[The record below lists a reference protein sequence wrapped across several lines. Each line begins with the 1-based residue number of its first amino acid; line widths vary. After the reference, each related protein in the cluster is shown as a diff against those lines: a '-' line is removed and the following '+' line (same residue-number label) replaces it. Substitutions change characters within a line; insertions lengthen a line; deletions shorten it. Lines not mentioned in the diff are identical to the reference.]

1 MMLWLAITHCYRV
14 QNLMRPHLKLVHGGV
29 AVENCAPDLDRPNI
43 DAVVLVL
50 VHNVCQDRTQL
61 LQWDLS
67 HQTYHR
73 VTDSPDRARIRS
85 PLLPHQQR
93 TCQEGAQETAEMR
106 EL

>member
-1 MMLWLAITHCYRV
+1 M
-14 QNLMRPHLKLVHGGV
+14 HGGM
-29 AVENCAPDLDRPNI
+29 AVENCAPNLDRPNI

-61 LQWDLS
+61 LQGDLS

-73 VTDSPDRARIRS
+73 VTESPDRARIRS
-85 PLLPHQQR
+85 LLLSQQQR
-93 TCQEGAQETAEMR
+93 TCQGGAQESAEMR